1 MQFVNARRA
10 TSSLFER
17 LALTLGERMKLGTG
31 VKVRSLAI
39 STLRIGFWL
48 GTIFVPAFLGDSS
61 IAGDGAAIVY
71 RNAVSLIQVNI
82 ASAERSLPFGL
93 LPYEA
98 NTRRIWLQK

>member
-61 IAGDGAAIVY
+61 IAGVGAAIVY
-71 RNAVSLIQVNI
+71 ATL
-82 ASAERSLPFGL
+82 FH
-93 LPYEA
+93 
-98 NTRRIWLQK
+98 